1 MKSWLYGGDGRVLAD
16 SVLWRV
22 ERHGLLDSTQD
33 RLRRYL
39 DWGCNVHGL
48 AVLAE
53 QQTAGR
59 GRLGRFWQSP
69 RGGSYQSFAVRVS
82 EDVELAP
89 IPIVVGVVL
98 AEALAVEGMP
108 VKVKWPNDL
117 FLRGRKL
124 AGILCE
130 LHRGHLIIGVGV
142 NVGDSGPTGSSSLA
156 VLDLNAVHGLV
167 QISVGRA
174 LVRLCEL
181 GGRGLPEF
189 FAPYDLLT
197 GRVVRVRAGGREVT
211 GRALGIDGSGCLRL
225 RDLEGG
231 RQRVCSGSVVA
242 W

>member
-1 MKSWLYGGDGRVLAD
+1 MLAD

-39 DWGCNVHGL
+39 DRGRNVHGL

-53 QQTAGR
+53 QQTVGR

-82 EDVELAP
+82 GDVELAL

-156 VLDLNAVHGLV
+156 VLDLDSVHGLV

-174 LVRLCEL
+174 LVRLREL
-181 GGRGLPEF
+181 EGRGLPEF

-197 GRVVRVRAGGREVT
+197 GRVVRVRAGECEVT
-211 GRALGIDGSGCLRL
+211 GRAMGIDGSGCLRL
-225 RDLEGG
+225 CDLGG
-231 RQRVCSGSVVA
+231 GCQRICGGSVIA

>member
-1 MKSWLYGGDGRVLAD
+1 M
-16 SVLWRV
+16 LWRV

-39 DWGCNVHGL
+39 DQGRNVHGL

-59 GRLGRFWQSP
+59 GRLGRFWQSS
-69 RGGSYQSFAVRVS
+69 RGGSYQSFAVRVLGG
-82 EDVELAP
+82 VELAL

-117 FLRGRKL
+117 FLRGHKF

-156 VLDLNAVHGLV
+156 VLDLNSVHGLV
-167 QISVGRA
+167 QISVSRA
-174 LVRLCEL
+174 LVRLREL
-181 GGRGLPEF
+181 GGRGLSEF
-189 FAPYDLLT
+189 FAPFDLLA
-197 GRVVRVRAGGREVT
+197 GRMVRVRAGGREVT
-211 GRALGIDGSGCLRL
+211 GRARGIDGSGCLRL
-225 RDLEGG
+225 RVVGG
-231 RQRVCSGSVVA
+231 GCQKVCRGSVVA